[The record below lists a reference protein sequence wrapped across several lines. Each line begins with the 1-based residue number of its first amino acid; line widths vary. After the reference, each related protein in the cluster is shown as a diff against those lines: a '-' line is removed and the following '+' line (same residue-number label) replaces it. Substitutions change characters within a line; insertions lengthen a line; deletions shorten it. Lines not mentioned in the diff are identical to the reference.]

1 MSIGVDG
8 AVGIDLQQVDGVADR
23 SHTQAVA
30 KLAG

>member
-8 AVGIDLQQVDGVADR
+8 AIAIDPHPVDGVADR
-23 SHTQAVA
+23 SNTQAVA